1 MLNLFTVLAAATTDA
16 TANPLSSM
24 TMLIPTILVIVAFW
38 FILIRPQRKKEKQDA
53 EMRKNVQIGDQIVS
67 AGGIVGIIVKLE
79 ENTVVIE
86 TGNDRSKLRLRRWA
100 ISENLSI
107 KEEAAAKAVSK
118 KEGKS
123 KEEEVGIEK

>member
-1 MLNLFTVLAAATTDA
+1 
-16 TANPLSSM
+16 M